1 MGQQGIYERIKGR
14 VEQLKGESQDR
25 FFSEYLVRF
34 DNCLIQEKH
43 RLDLLETELDQNCRI
58 YRQRVAAVNTA
69 IGDQVPRTSAHP
81 EAARTDAGGN
91 AVVPPAGMPEESRMD
106 ALGSAAVMPGEL
118 RTDALGSAAGM
129 PEESRT
135 DALGNAAGMP
145 EESRMDAAGMPE
157 AARTDA
163 GGNAAVPP
171 AGMPEEPRTDRL
183 GNVAVMPGAGRADAG
198 ENAELAGTR
207 PATAMSETARN
218 QSARVQNPA
227 WQMAFPQMQ
236 PQPYRGAQA
245 VSEAGKD
252 HEFTIGIHVFGTI
265 GVLFMLA
272 ALILLG
278 VNYMS
283 SLVWE
288 MGLYVLGLLIWAVAE
303 FVIGKKSPILSVII
317 SSLGIGSLYVTT
329 LVNFLYLHN
338 FNGLAAILI
347 TTFITVL
354 VLIVS
359 RKKDAGILRIV
370 CIGAC
375 MISFLLMDVLHR
387 ASDTELLIYM
397 VMIVVVQLLSIFL
410 PVKKWAY
417 GIALGQMAGTAFFA
431 WIFAWMFAI
440 STISTRQVM
449 ELRALYVIG
458 LVVFSMLIMELT
470 VWRMPVEH
478 TAWAKWICVAFGI
491 GSLLLVWAYQRCTTG
506 FWGFKEGT
514 YYDLEIWIRLGVLA
528 AIAVMGGVFFF
539 LTRNKSYLR
548 WMQGYFVAGAAL
560 LLFVIGSDERLN
572 VTITLTILTVLYKL
586 WAYWRKPLWTADA
599 IITTCTALAALFCH
613 DSVHGSLLLG
623 VILLGILLMNHWQT
637 YFEFILTATTV
648 LFISMTVDNEQL
660 LLPLVIAVMWM
671 AALLFNCV
679 KRFAGRGIA
688 GFNATVL
695 VMEVSCYL
703 GLAFFQQFDSVV
715 TYLILT
721 VLGLGIILFT
731 FQDRFFPEAE
741 VWRGLA
747 VAIFLTYMVLVTIFK
762 FEYRITASIL
772 LMAVGLL
779 GIVFGFRQT
788 DRKLRIYGLVLCMMT
803 CFKITL
809 FDFRVQSL
817 QRIILFF
824 AAGAMAL
831 FISGIYALMEKKYN
845 RANNGAQKSKTGLAD
860 IMQANDKSKTQGRE
874 QGR

>member
-91 AVVPPAGMPEESRMD
+91 AAMPP
-106 ALGSAAVMPGEL
+106 
-118 RTDALGSAAGM
+118 AGM

-135 DALGNAAGMP
+135 DALVTAPKMP
-145 EESRMDAAGMPE
+145 GEG
-157 AARTDA
+157 RTDA
-163 GGNAAVPP
+163 GGIAH
-171 AGMPEEPRTDRL
+171 GGPRKSL
-183 GNVAVMPGAGRADAG
+183 
-198 ENAELAGTR
+198 
-207 PATAMSETARN
+207 TAISEAARN

-245 VSEAGKD
+245 ASEAGKD

-329 LVNFLYLHN
+329 MVNFLYLHN

-417 GIALGQMAGTAFFA
+417 GIALGQMAGTAAFA

-572 VTITLTILTVLYKL
+572 VTIALTILTVLYKL

-623 VILLGILLMNHWQT
+623 IILLGILLMNHWQT

-860 IMQANDKSKTQGRE
+860 TMQANDKSKTQGRE

>member
-81 EAARTDAGGN
+81 EAARTDA
-91 AVVPPAGMPEESRMD
+91 A
-106 ALGSAAVMPGEL
+106 
-118 RTDALGSAAGM
+118 GSAAGM
-129 PEESRT
+129 PGE
-135 DALGNAAGMP
+135 L
-145 EESRMDAAGMPE
+145 
-157 AARTDA
+157 RTDA
-163 GGNAAVPP
+163 GGNAAVPL
-171 AGMPEEPRTDRL
+171 AGMPEEPRTDRV
-183 GNVAVMPGAGRADAG
+183 GNAAMMPGAGRADAG
-198 ENAELAGTR
+198 ENAELVGTR
-207 PATAMSETARN
+207 PATAMSEAARN

-245 VSEAGKD
+245 ASEAGKD

-417 GIALGQMAGTAFFA
+417 GIALGQMAGTAAFA

-572 VTITLTILTVLYKL
+572 VTIALTILTVLYKL

-623 VILLGILLMNHWQT
+623 IILLGILLMNHWQT

-860 IMQANDKSKTQGRE
+860 TMQANDKSKTQGRE

>member
-81 EAARTDAGGN
+81 EAARA
-91 AVVPPAGMPEESRMD
+91 
-106 ALGSAAVMPGEL
+106 
-118 RTDALGSAAGM
+118 
-129 PEESRT
+129 
-135 DALGNAAGMP
+135 
-145 EESRMDAAGMPE
+145 
-157 AARTDA
+157 DA

-171 AGMPEEPRTDRL
+171 AGMPEESRTDAGGNAAVPLAGMPEEPRTDRV
-183 GNVAVMPGAGRADAG
+183 GNAAVMPGAGRADAG

-207 PATAMSETARN
+207 PATAMLEAARN

-245 VSEAGKD
+245 ASEAGKD

-370 CIGAC
+370 CIVAC

-572 VTITLTILTVLYKL
+572 VTIALTILTVLYKL

-599 IITTCTALAALFCH
+599 IITICTALAALFCH

-623 VILLGILLMNHWQT
+623 IILLGILLMNHWQT

-845 RANNGAQKSKTGLAD
+845 RANNGAQKNKTGLAD
-860 IMQANDKSKTQGRE
+860 TMQANDKSKTQGRE

>member
-81 EAARTDAGGN
+81 EAARA
-91 AVVPPAGMPEESRMD
+91 
-106 ALGSAAVMPGEL
+106 
-118 RTDALGSAAGM
+118 
-129 PEESRT
+129 
-135 DALGNAAGMP
+135 
-145 EESRMDAAGMPE
+145 
-157 AARTDA
+157 DA

-171 AGMPEEPRTDRL
+171 AGMPEESRTDAGGNAAVPLAGMPEEPRTDRV
-183 GNVAVMPGAGRADAG
+183 GNAAVMPGAGRADAG

-207 PATAMSETARN
+207 PATAMLEAARN

-245 VSEAGKD
+245 ASEAGKD

-572 VTITLTILTVLYKL
+572 VTIALTILTVLYKL

-599 IITTCTALAALFCH
+599 IITICTALAALFCH

-623 VILLGILLMNHWQT
+623 IILLGILLMNHWQT

-845 RANNGAQKSKTGLAD
+845 RANNGAQKNKTGLAD
-860 IMQANDKSKTQGRE
+860 TMQANDKSKTQGRE

>member
-91 AVVPPAGMPEESRMD
+91 AAMPPAGMPEES
-106 ALGSAAVMPGEL
+106 

-129 PEESRT
+129 PE
-135 DALGNAAGMP
+135 
-145 EESRMDAAGMPE
+145 
-157 AARTDA
+157 AARADA

-171 AGMPEEPRTDRL
+171 AGMPEESRTDA
-183 GNVAVMPGAGRADAG
+183 GSAAVMPGAGRADAG

-207 PATAMSETARN
+207 QATAMSETARN

-860 IMQANDKSKTQGRE
+860 TMQANDKSKTQGRE

>member
-81 EAARTDAGGN
+81 EAARA
-91 AVVPPAGMPEESRMD
+91 
-106 ALGSAAVMPGEL
+106 
-118 RTDALGSAAGM
+118 
-129 PEESRT
+129 
-135 DALGNAAGMP
+135 
-145 EESRMDAAGMPE
+145 
-157 AARTDA
+157 DA

-171 AGMPEEPRTDRL
+171 AGMPEESRTDAGGNAAVPLAGMPEEPRTDRV
-183 GNVAVMPGAGRADAG
+183 GNAAVMPGAGRADAG

-207 PATAMSETARN
+207 PATAMLEAARS

-245 VSEAGKD
+245 ASEAGKD

-572 VTITLTILTVLYKL
+572 VTIALTILTVLYKL

-599 IITTCTALAALFCH
+599 IITICTALAALFCH

-623 VILLGILLMNHWQT
+623 IILLGILLMNHWQT

-845 RANNGAQKSKTGLAD
+845 RANNGAQKNKTGLAD
-860 IMQANDKSKTQGRE
+860 TMQANDKSKTQGRE

>member
-91 AVVPPAGMPEESRMD
+91 VAVPPAGMPEESRTD
-106 ALGSAAVMPGEL
+106 AAGNAAVMPGE
-118 RTDALGSAAGM
+118 
-129 PEESRT
+129 SRT
-135 DALGNAAGMP
+135 
-145 EESRMDAAGMPE
+145 DAAGMPE
-157 AARTDA
+157 A
-163 GGNAAVPP
+163 
-171 AGMPEEPRTDRL
+171 
-183 GNVAVMPGAGRADAG
+183 
-198 ENAELAGTR
+198 
-207 PATAMSETARN
+207 ARN

-245 VSEAGKD
+245 ASEAGKD

-572 VTITLTILTVLYKL
+572 VTIALTILTVLYKL

-741 VWRGLA
+741 AWRGLA

>member
-81 EAARTDAGGN
+81 EAARA
-91 AVVPPAGMPEESRMD
+91 
-106 ALGSAAVMPGEL
+106 
-118 RTDALGSAAGM
+118 
-129 PEESRT
+129 
-135 DALGNAAGMP
+135 
-145 EESRMDAAGMPE
+145 
-157 AARTDA
+157 DA

-171 AGMPEEPRTDRL
+171 AGMPEESRTDA
-183 GNVAVMPGAGRADAG
+183 GSAAVMPGAGRADAG

-207 PATAMSETARN
+207 QATAMSETARN

-860 IMQANDKSKTQGRE
+860 TMQANDKSKTQGRE

>member
-81 EAARTDAGGN
+81 EAARTDA
-91 AVVPPAGMPEESRMD
+91 AG
-106 ALGSAAVMPGEL
+106 MPGEL
-118 RTDALGSAAGM
+118 RTDAAGS
-129 PEESRT
+129 
-135 DALGNAAGMP
+135 
-145 EESRMDAAGMPE
+145 AAGMPE
-157 AARTDA
+157 AARADA
-163 GGNAAVPP
+163 GGNAAVPL
-171 AGMPEEPRTDRL
+171 AGMPEEPRTDRV
-183 GNVAVMPGAGRADAG
+183 GNAAVMPGAGRADAG

-207 PATAMSETARN
+207 QATAMSETARN

-303 FVIGKKSPILSVII
+303 FAIGKKSPILSVII

-572 VTITLTILTVLYKL
+572 VTIALTILTVLYKL

-860 IMQANDKSKTQGRE
+860 TMQANDKSKTQGRE